1 MPESHIKT
9 IWKTHC
15 IIHIRA
21 GKCGA
26 MKAKIISDSSICTTQ
41 EMWQSVHHM
50 SNVDITLPHS
60 LGRGGIQNPASASR
74 NSCRAC
80 EDSWASQVGTDLL
93 HTDKHSQAHTK
104 EWLPTNFL
112 LGTALDLCE
121 LPKLAGKPFRSM
133 LASIVQKCSRLCP
146 GRLGWQGVVFQ
157 CLEGFLRW
165 RQPEIPKFFTED
177 WRGALPAGHKCLW
190 SPISAEC

>member
-41 EMWQSVHHM
+41 ETWQSVHHM
-50 SNVDITLPHS
+50 SNVEITLPHS
-60 LGRGGIQNPASASR
+60 LGRGGIQSPASAR
-74 NSCRAC
+74 GNSCRAC
-80 EDSWASQVGTDLL
+80 EDSWASQVGTE
-93 HTDKHSQAHTK
+93 Q
-104 EWLPTNFL
+104 WLPSNFL

-121 LPKLAGKPFRSM
+121 LPKLTGKPFRST
-133 LASIVQKCSRLCP
+133 LAGIVQKCSQVCP

-190 SPISAEC
+190 SPISTEC